1 MQKSRPSRKLYIFI
15 RRLLVLPLLFLTMFF
30 LVLYLTAP
38 QYFFVEPKPFE
49 GSYINNPYKSLDTNS
64 FRTTLFS
71 APEVPLGTIIIG
83 DDQMML
89 ESIQNEF
96 QEFDHV
102 EMVMRQKLFRNE
114 IFKSDKLYS
123 YQHGLGF
130 ANPSMF
136 CIGARKNLWI
146 DYPLFKNI
154 HHKQGL
160 IEKLLNDCDMVAL
173 NPASFTAEEIKY
185 LSGYQLI
192 DLGNNTKNAAALW
205 DSALSNGH
213 LVYGFATEKEFGF
226 GIHNSFN
233 VDYLVVNPD
242 FDSTQ
247 ALMDAIKQGSSY
259 VVTHQQD
266 LGVQRNHEK
275 LASERPFLVSA
286 FLNADTFYVS
296 TSQTASFFKFISQK
310 GKLLHLDENTS
321 SASCVFGAEDNYMRV
336 EIVFPDGTKFFLNPL
351 TRHFTA
357 NTDKQNLAS
366 IDVTKTAL
374 MRGVYIILIVIL
386 LQIIFK
392 WQMSKLKIK
401 NTNERM

>member
-1 MQKSRPSRKLYIFI
+1 MK
-15 RRLLVLPLLFLTMFF
+15 RLLVLPFLFMGMFF

-38 QYFFVEPKPFE
+38 LYFFVEPKPFE

-64 FRTTLFS
+64 FRTILFS
-71 APEVPLGTIIIG
+71 APEVSPKTIFIG

-89 ESIQNEF
+89 ESILNKF

-102 EMVMRQKLFRNE
+102 EMVMRQKLFRNV
-114 IFKSDKLYS
+114 IFKSEKLYS

-130 ANPSMF
+130 ADPSMF

-146 DYPLFKNI
+146 DYPLYKNI
-154 HHKQGL
+154 HYKQGL
-160 IEKLLNDCDMVAL
+160 IEKLVNDCDMVAL
-173 NPASFTAEEIKY
+173 NAASFTAEEIKY

-192 DLGNNTKNAAALW
+192 DLGNITKSAIALW

-213 LVYGFATEKEFGF
+213 LVYGFATEKEFEL
-226 GIHNSFN
+226 GIHNSFSA
-233 VDYLVVNPD
+233 DYLVVNPP

-247 ALMDAIKQGSSY
+247 TLMDAIKQGSCY
-259 VVTHQQD
+259 VVTQQQD

-275 LASERPFLVSA
+275 FVSEIPFLVNA
-286 FLNADTFYVS
+286 VLNADTFYVN
-296 TSQTASFFKFISQK
+296 TSQTASFFKFISQN
-310 GKLLHLDENTS
+310 GKLLRLDENTS
-321 SASCVFGAEDNYMRV
+321 SASCVFGAEDNYLRV

-351 TRHFTA
+351 TRHFAA
-357 NTDKQNLAS
+357 NGNKQNLAS

-374 MRGVYIILIVIL
+374 MRGVYIILIVIF